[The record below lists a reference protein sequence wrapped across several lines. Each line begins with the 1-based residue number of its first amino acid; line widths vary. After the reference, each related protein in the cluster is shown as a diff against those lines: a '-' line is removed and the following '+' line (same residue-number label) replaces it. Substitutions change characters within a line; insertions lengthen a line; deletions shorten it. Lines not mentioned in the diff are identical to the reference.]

1 METFQEIYK
10 IILRDDELVYSN
22 SSQENEEIVRDVIRE
37 DQKESEDVLAIKRV
51 ISSVLQETKEAWV
64 VIVSSTI
71 MDSGD
76 REMLQNDVVGI
87 CFHEEVIK
95 VVN

>member
-51 ISSVLQETKEAWV
+51 ISSVLQETKEA
-64 VIVSSTI
+64 
-71 MDSGD
+71 
-76 REMLQNDVVGI
+76 
-87 CFHEEVIK
+87 
-95 VVN
+95 